1 MFAVAVVVNLK
12 MFSALAR
19 CTFPHLYLIFIVFWA
34 LIVDTTSASL
44 QEYCFE
50 RPLTVASVT
59 DSGRFISVSGKTD
72 DSASRNLRL
81 KREAVGKRNCKDG

>member
-44 QEYCFE
+44 
-50 RPLTVASVT
+50 
-59 DSGRFISVSGKTD
+59 
-72 DSASRNLRL
+72 
-81 KREAVGKRNCKDG
+81 